1 MATAAYHP
9 QARIREELAPAGFDW
24 ITALRA
30 PAIQALAAD
39 KGPLQISLFAERDMA
54 EIASPDYPG
63 ERLIVCRNRELAAE
77 RARKRRELLDASE
90 KELARIKAAVA
101 RKRDPLRGKD
111 CIGVA
116 VGAVIGQHKI
126 GGEALRSDH

>member
-1 MATAAYHP
+1 MITD
-9 QARIREELAPAGFDW
+9 ARIREELAPAGLDW

-39 KGPLQISLFAERDMA
+39 KGPLQMSLFDERDMA

-77 RARKRRELLDASE
+77 RARKRRELLDATGKGVRS
-90 KELARIKAAVA
+90 
-101 RKRDPLRGKD
+101 RKGKNRTLRPNSFG
-111 CIGVA
+111 CYRA
-116 VGAVIGQHKI
+116 PRT
-126 GGEALRSDH
+126 RSGLNLPCSTFRFCRQM